1 MKHDKNMKNFFFF
14 LLFQTMKQALEKKN
28 DLTQNL
34 KKKNSK
40 KYWMKMIDWDC
51 TLTQ

>member
-1 MKHDKNMKNFFFF
+1 MKHGKNMKNFFFF

-34 KKKNSK
+34 KKKIPKNIG
-40 KYWMKMIDWDC
+40 WRW
-51 TLTQ
+51 LTETVH